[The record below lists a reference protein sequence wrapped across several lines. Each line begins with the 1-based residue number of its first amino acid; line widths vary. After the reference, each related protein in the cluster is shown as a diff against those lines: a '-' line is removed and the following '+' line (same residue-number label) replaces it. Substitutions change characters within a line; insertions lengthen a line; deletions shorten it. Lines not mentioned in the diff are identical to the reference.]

1 MTTLFVIIA
10 LSFLIFIHELGHFSA
25 AKWFRVKVLE
35 FGIGFPPRLFGKKR
49 GETEYTINALP
60 FGGFVRI
67 LGEEGED
74 KETSSE
80 HAEEEKDPSR
90 SFVFQPV
97 WKKVVILVA
106 GVFMNFLFGWLAFSA
121 VFMAGIPKHLIIS
134 GVQPESPAFQA
145 ELKAGDIVLE
155 VSAVGEILRDPITAN
170 NFIALTERA
179 KGGIM
184 RVTLERRGERVE
196 KEVTVRENPPVGQG
210 ALGVYLGDAGFDK
223 TQFFPAL
230 GEGFRETLNI
240 SRLVL
245 AGFGELGVRLFTSPR
260 EATENIA
267 GPVGI
272 VMVAKE
278 TSALGFVYFLQLLA
292 LISVNLA
299 VLNLLPF
306 PALDGGRIILALIE
320 RVKGSPV
327 PQKIQMAINAAGFL
341 LLIGLMILVT
351 IQDIRRIF

>member
-1 MTTLFVIIA
+1 MTTIFVILA

-67 LGEEGED
+67 LGEDGED

-80 HAEEEKDPSR
+80 HAEEEKDPTR
-90 SFVFQPV
+90 SFVFQSV
-97 WKKVVILVA
+97 WKKVVILAA

-121 VFMAGIPKHLIIS
+121 VFMAGIPRHLIIS
-134 GVQPESPAFQA
+134 GIQPNSPAFQA
-145 ELKAGDIVLE
+145 ELKAGDIVIE
-155 VSAVGEILRDPITAN
+155 ASAQGEILRDPITAE

-179 KGGIM
+179 KGETMKLSI
-184 RVTLERRGERVE
+184 LRRGESFE
-196 KEVTVRENPPVGQG
+196 KEVLIRENPPVGEG
-210 ALGVYLGDAGFDK
+210 SLGVYLGDAGFDK

-230 GEGFRETLNI
+230 GEGFLETINI

-245 AGFGELGVRLFTSPR
+245 AGFGELGARLLTAPQG
-260 EATENIA
+260 ATENIA

-320 RVKGSPV
+320 RIKGSPV
-327 PQKIQMAINAAGFL
+327 PQKIQLILNAAGFL
-341 LLIGLMILVT
+341 LLVGLMILVT

>member
-1 MTTLFVIIA
+1 MTTIFVILA

-67 LGEEGED
+67 LGEDGED

-80 HAEEEKDPSR
+80 HAEEEKDPKR
-90 SFVFQPV
+90 SFVFQSV
-97 WKKVVILVA
+97 WKKVVILAA
-106 GVFMNFLFGWLAFSA
+106 GVFMNFLFGWLAFSV
-121 VFMAGIPKHLIIS
+121 VFMAGIPRHLVIS
-134 GVQPESPAFQA
+134 GIQPNSPAFQA
-145 ELKAGDIVLE
+145 ELKPGDIVIE
-155 VSAVGEILRDPITAN
+155 ASAQGEILRDPISAD

-179 KGGIM
+179 KGETMKLSIS
-184 RVTLERRGERVE
+184 RHGENLE
-196 KEVTVRENPPVGQG
+196 KELLIRENPPVGEG

-223 TQFFPAL
+223 AQFFPAL
-230 GEGFRETLNI
+230 GEGFLETINI
-240 SRLVL
+240 SRIVL
-245 AGFGELGVRLFTSPR
+245 AGFGELGARLLTAPR

-306 PALDGGRIILALIE
+306 PALDGGRIILALVE
-320 RVKGSPV
+320 RIKGSPV
-327 PQKIQMAINAAGFL
+327 PQKVQLVLNAFGFL